1 MAKST
6 AKPTREEFENFVMRR
21 FRFKKR
27 TSIFNKKILHRS
39 RTWSGSNID
48 YPCTSDSQNR
58 GFFLYLIRNF
68 EHLEN
73 ILSVREFVNF
83 MSVAFTKA
91 TQKTEDREEITSF
104 QSDWMT
110 PRQIEMQFNT
120 MQKFIIL
127 WKNFYDKAEEK
138 FLEKI
143 RPAINRGIKK
153 YVSSDVLTRDVMTN
167 VMPFLT
173 FPGPN
178 HDNLLSLIMI

>member
-1 MAKST
+1 MT
-6 AKPTREEFENFVMRR
+6 KPTREEFEKFVMRR

-104 QSDWMT
+104 QSNWMT

-138 FLEKI
+138 FLVKI

-153 YVSSDVLTRDVMTN
+153 YISSDVLTRDVMTN

-173 FPGPN
+173 FPGPDC
-178 HDNLLSLIMI
+178 DNLLSLIMI

>member
-1 MAKST
+1 MT
-6 AKPTREEFENFVMRR
+6 KPTREEFENFVMRR

-27 TSIFNKKILHRS
+27 TSIFNKKFLHRAGA
-39 RTWSGSNID
+39 WSGLNTLTLG
-48 YPCTSDSQNR
+48 PPNR

-73 ILSVREFVNF
+73 ILSAREFVNF
-83 MSVAFTKA
+83 MSVVFTKA
-91 TQKTEDREEITSF
+91 RQKNADREEITSF
-104 QSDWMT
+104 QPDWVT

-120 MQKFIIL
+120 MQKFIVL

-153 YVSSDVLTRDVMTN
+153 YISSEVLTRDVMTN

-173 FPGPN
+173 FPGPDC
-178 HDNLLSLIMI
+178 DNLLSLIMI

>member
-1 MAKST
+1 MT
-6 AKPTREEFENFVMRR
+6 KPTREEFEKFVMRR

-120 MQKFIIL
+120 MQKFIVL
-127 WKNFYDKAEEK
+127 WNNFYDKAEEK

-153 YVSSDVLTRDVMTN
+153 FISSDVLTRDVMTN

-173 FPGPN
+173 FPR
-178 HDNLLSLIMI
+178 LSRRPFIDLIMI

>member
-1 MAKST
+1 MT
-6 AKPTREEFENFVMRR
+6 KPTREEFENFVMRR

-27 TSIFNKKILHRS
+27 TSIFNKKILQRA
-39 RTWSGSNID
+39 RAWSGRNCN
-48 YPCTSDSQNR
+48 YPCTSDSQIR
-58 GFFLYLIRNF
+58 GFFLYVIRNF

-73 ILSVREFVNF
+73 ILSVSEFVNF
-83 MSVAFTKA
+83 MSVVFTKA
-91 TQKTEDREEITSF
+91 IQKNEDREEITSF
-104 QSDWMT
+104 QLDWAT

-120 MQKFIIL
+120 MQKFIVL

>member
-1 MAKST
+1 M
-6 AKPTREEFENFVMRR
+6 AKPTREEFERYIMRR

-27 TSIFNKKILHRS
+27 TSIFNKKILQRA
-39 RTWSGSNID
+39 RAWSGSNSN
-48 YPCTSDSQNR
+48 YPCTSDSQIR
-58 GFFLYLIRNF
+58 GFFLYVIRNF

-83 MSVAFTKA
+83 MSVVFTKA
-91 TQKTEDREEITSF
+91 IQKNEDREKITSF
-104 QSDWMT
+104 QPDWVT

-120 MQKFIIL
+120 MQKFIVL

-153 YVSSDVLTRDVMTN
+153 YISSDVLTRDVMTN

-173 FPGPN
+173 FPGPDC
-178 HDNLLSLIMI
+178 DNLLSLIMI